1 MKEIRRY
8 NNLDIELGSLVLEQP
23 KVLRNINSH
32 FSSEEKPSRNHNWF
46 YRFNS
51 EVNEMSN
58 FISMTKDRKC
68 LLDIGSQFGSFSLSF
83 IGDSKEKYSYAFD
96 GGMHAYMVMLQ
107 TKFKNDLTNLYPFN
121 FLIGDKNEP
130 VWCYSEELQTLA
142 LVVKDQAKDIRQMFE
157 VDLLCDILE
166 LQPDT
171 MKIDIEGCEHKALTG
186 SVETIM
192 KYKPIIF
199 IEVHPMFIEHYDTK
213 IVDIVNFVEK
223 IDYNVL
229 DLKQNRV
236 TDYEKI
242 LTNEK
247 TDSNRTIWVPK

>member
-1 MKEIRRY
+1 MKETRRY
-8 NNLDIELGSLVLEQP
+8 NNLEIELGSLALNQPRVLQ
-23 KVLRNINSH
+23 NINSH
-32 FSSEEKPSRNHNWF
+32 FSSEEKPSSNRNWF

-51 EVNEMSN
+51 EVNEMAN

-83 IGDSKEKYSYAFD
+83 IGDSKEKRSYAFD

-107 TKFKNDLTNLYPFN
+107 TKFKNNLTNLYPFN

-130 VWCYSEELQTLA
+130 VYCYSEELQTLA
-142 LVVKDQAKDIRQMFE
+142 LVVKDATKDIRQMFE
-157 VDLLCDILE
+157 VDLICEMFEI
-166 LQPDT
+166 QPDT
-171 MKIDIEGCEHKALTG
+171 MKIDIEGCEYKALTG
-186 SVETIM
+186 SVETIE

-199 IEVHPMFIEHYDTK
+199 IEVHPTFIEHYDTK
-213 IVDIVNFVEK
+213 ITDIVDFVEK
-223 IDYNVL
+223 LDYNIL

-242 LTNEK
+242 LTHEK